1 VTAPVGRRRFV
12 FWVGGAG
19 LASLTGG
26 FTALLGLAP
35 GRSEAQ
41 AKTPAP
47 PAIAPARAAPETP
60 EISEE
65 ARALHGVL
73 IARYGKGLDA
83 AQSKG
88 LLEAVENGVQAGR
101 ALRAKKLHNGQEPQA
116 IFHVQSM
123 PPRAA
128 EGGGR

>member
-19 LASLTGG
+19 LMSLAGG
-26 FTALLGLAP
+26 LTALLGLTP
-35 GRSEAQ
+35 GRAGAQ
-41 AKTPAP
+41 ATPAAP
-47 PAIAPARAAPETP
+47 PAAAPDKP
-60 EISEE
+60 EISDE

-73 IARYGKGLDA
+73 IARYGKGLDD

-88 LLEAVENGVQAGR
+88 LLEAVDNGVQSGR

-116 IFHVQSM
+116 VFHVQPM
-123 PPRAA
+123 PPAPPSA
-128 EGGGR
+128 DGGGR

>member
-1 VTAPVGRRRFV
+1 MTAPVGRRRFV

-26 FTALLGLAP
+26 ITALLGLTP
-35 GRSEAQ
+35 GRADAQ
-41 AKTPAP
+41 AKPA
-47 PAIAPARAAPETP
+47 APSAAAPETP
-60 EISEE
+60 EISDE

-73 IARYGKGLDA
+73 IARYGKGLDD

-88 LLEAVENGVQAGR
+88 LLEAVDNGVKAGR

-116 IFHVQSM
+116 IFHVQPM
-123 PPRAA
+123 PPTPPSA

>member
-47 PAIAPARAAPETP
+47 PAIAP
-60 EISEE
+60 